1 METAEREFAATMVVL
16 EEKREQVR
24 MLEKK
29 LADLNSTLD
38 SAQAKKKQLEN
49 DVNLC
54 SNKLYKARRLVG
66 KKTFTYIY
74 IHSFTSLP
82 ASTVCVYMH
91 AVFAFN
97 FNIPGN

>member
-1 METAEREFAATMVVL
+1 MVVL

-49 DVNLC
+49 EVNMC
-54 SNKLYKARRLVG
+54 SNKLSKAKRLIG
-66 KKTFTYIY
+66 KTLYN
-74 IHSFTSLP
+74 SSCVC
-82 ASTVCVYMH
+82 VCVYKLKVNTKISHMEI
-91 AVFAFN
+91 VYT
-97 FNIPGN
+97 ILTICYC

>member
-1 METAEREFAATMVVL
+1 MVIL

-38 SAQAKKKQLEN
+38 SAQAKKKQLEF

-54 SNKLYKARRLVG
+54 SNKLNKARRLIG
-66 KKTFTYIY
+66 KHIY
-74 IHSFTSLP
+74 I
-82 ASTVCVYMH
+82 
-91 AVFAFN
+91 
-97 FNIPGN
+97 